1 MVTERSYAIRRYFR
15 PSCPCA
21 VCLCIYKWTEE
32 GDRWSPACLGRARS
46 HGSHSHLFLFFQGQL
61 SILQEK
67 IDHLER
73 LLAENNEII
82 SNIRDS
88 VINLSESVEDGPRGS
103 QGNASQGSIHLHSPQ
118 LALQAD
124 PRDCLFASQSGS
136 QPRDVQVTGS
146 RWSSVAC
153 LFPCFQVCLWVCFTP
168 YVSKLWA
175 PALPFAMICLV
186 IIVLVC

>member
-1 MVTERSYAIRRYFR
+1 MKLSRQFTVFGSAIFCVVIFSLYLMLDRGHLDYPRGPR
-15 PSCPCA
+15 Q
-21 VCLCIYKWTEE
+21 E
-32 GDRWSPACLGRARS
+32 GSFP
-46 HGSHSHLFLFFQGQL
+46 QGQL

-103 QGNASQGSIHLHSPQ
+103 PGNASQGSIHLHSPQ